1 MGIKI
6 ETTSNINLENKS
18 KVSKRENGTFLNIL
32 NSQKSEAEKA
42 EKEELSKKYDNSS
55 NIKVFGK
62 ILSID
67 MKKNKEKYIKENGKL
82 NIVEILNKYGDK
94 VNTKGLN
101 ELVTVLNSLFKE
113 GLIDEKDY
121 FEALKWIRTKIFE
134 KSLQISNEKKEFEVI
149 KSLDEE

>member
-6 ETTSNINLENKS
+6 ETISNINLENKS
-18 KVSKRENGTFLNIL
+18 KISKKENGTFFNIL
-32 NSQKSEAEKA
+32 NSQKSEVEKV
-42 EKEELSKKYDNSS
+42 EKEQLSKKYDNSS
-55 NIKVFGK
+55 NIKVFGR

-67 MKKNKEKYIKENGKL
+67 MKENKEKYIKENGKL

-101 ELVTVLNSLFKE
+101 ELVKVVNSLFKE

-121 FEALKWIRTKIFE
+121 IEALKWIRTKIFE